1 MDINILA
8 IPRFSP
14 STMSE
19 SKQIKLFSISGG
31 GKKKTLVEYILT
43 YSARNLLLIIVVAVR
58 NLFLIIVVAVLSIFI
73 F

>member
-8 IPRFSP
+8 VPRFSP

-19 SKQIKLFSISGG
+19 SKQIKLFSISG
-31 GKKKTLVEYILT
+31 KKLVEYILT
-43 YSARNLLLIIVVAVR
+43 YSAH
-58 NLFLIIVVAVLSIFI
+58 NLFLIVVVAVLSIFI